1 MSEILIL
8 FWDYLLKNNI
18 VLGSFIGV
26 LLIVVESSKLGS
38 AFKEALVFSG
48 AALFS
53 LISAWL
59 FSYFIPLG
67 SEYLLAAVYFLN
79 ALIAIYFIKQAGL
92 LKNKWIIAGLNKE
105 IIALPALLGLQFKIT
120 ETAVYG
126 YQDLIF
132 IAAAAAGIYL
142 VYLIIAAVKEQLEL
156 KESKDF
162 FQKEYTLLLVF
173 AFLSAVMAG
182 FNF

>member
-1 MSEILIL
+1 MNEILIP

-18 VLGSFIGV
+18 VLSSFIGV
-26 LLIVVESSKLGS
+26 LLITVEGSKLRT
-38 AFKEALVFSG
+38 AFKEAFIFSG

-59 FSYFIPLG
+59 FSYFIPLE
-67 SEYLLAAVYFLN
+67 SEFLLTAVYFLN
-79 ALIAIYFIKQAGL
+79 SLIAIYFIKQSGL
-92 LKNKWIIAGLNKE
+92 LQNKWIAELNKE
-105 IIALPALLGLQFKIT
+105 IIAFPALLGIQFKMT
-120 ETAVYG
+120 ETAVYD

-156 KESKDF
+156 KETKDI
-162 FQKEYTLLLVF
+162 FQKEYALLLVL
-173 AFLSAVMAG
+173 AFLSAVMNG

>member
-1 MSEILIL
+1 MSRMLIL

-18 VLGSFIGV
+18 VLSSFIGV
-26 LLIVVESSKLGS
+26 LLVIVESSKLRS

-59 FSYFIPLG
+59 FSYFTAGG
-67 SEYLLAAVYFLN
+67 SEFVLTAVYFLN
-79 ALIAIYFIKQAGL
+79 SLIAIYLIKQAGL
-92 LKNKWIIAGLNKE
+92 LQNKWIAGLNKE
-105 IIALPALLGLQFKIT
+105 IIAFPALLGIQFKMT

-142 VYLIIAAVKEQLEL
+142 VYLIAAAVKEQLQL
-156 KESKDF
+156 KETNDF
-162 FQKEYTLLLVF
+162 IQKEYTLLLF
-173 AFLSAVMAG
+173 LAFLSAVMAG